1 MEKKKFPFVKLQI
14 CGGDLRVGVVEA
26 DVGKNRGRHGTA
38 KAEGTLRVG
47 RLRKAKPIG
56 KPPYQN

>member
-1 MEKKKFPFVKLQI
+1 MRL
-14 CGGDLRVGVVEA
+14 GVVEA

-38 KAEGTLRVG
+38 KTKGTLRVG
-47 RLRKAKPIG
+47 GLRKAKPKG

>member
-1 MEKKKFPFVKLQI
+1 M
-14 CGGDLRVGVVEA
+14 RVGVVEA